1 MAEYNIADGGQG
13 IVLSGQNNPMF
24 GKTHSDETRRKIS
37 EKLQGHQPTQGFT
50 GLRHA
55 NESKRKMSKT
65 HKKLE
70 KKYFTFLGKHHNQ
83 DTKEKIRSAKLA
95 KNNPNARAV
104 INLDTNEVFDCMKT
118 CRGDLQCMHKS
129 ISSCCNGRKDS
140 VKGYHWKYY
149 DEVNLSS
156 AQIIWSMVLILR

>member
-118 CRGDLQCMHKS
+118 AAETYNVCTKVSLHVATAEKT
-129 ISSCCNGRKDS
+129 
-140 VKGYHWKYY
+140 
-149 DEVNLSS
+149 
-156 AQIIWSMVLILR
+156 A